1 VAEQDAAAGLLV
13 LASFRTFRRLW
24 LGRWRRVLRCSLARV
39 GAAAA
44 AGCRGARALFV
55 RVVLAAVVV
64 EAAGLVCSASGP
76 PAASVTAA
84 VSVFVGSRRRCC
96 CWRRSPCA
104 PPAARSGSPGA
115 GTPSRSPDSLP
126 SISRALHA
134 KKSLISIRS
143 VTWLETVRQV
153 RHTLLDA
160 TYRTQ
165 LCHHLG

>member
-1 VAEQDAAAGLLV
+1 MHHMYNTIKMHHMYNTFLDITTLYISIYRVVDKAWICDEQQV
-13 LASFRTFRRLW
+13 RT
-24 LGRWRRVLRCSLARV
+24 
-39 GAAAA
+39 GAQ
-44 AGCRGARALFV
+44 ALFV